1 MAKAVELDLPENMTI
16 ASVSALHEDLEAMV
30 EKNDSDAVLIK
41 SASVARADTAGVQLL
56 LAFVNTAKE
65 HQLAVT
71 WDSPSDCLR
80 DAAVQ
85 LGVDRI
91 LGIH

>member
-1 MAKAVELDLPENMTI
+1 MTKAVELDLPENMTI
-16 ASVSALHEDLEAMV
+16 AGVSALHEQLEVIV
-30 EKNDSDAVLIK
+30 EKNDSDSVLIK
-41 SASVARADTAGVQLL
+41 SANVARADTAGVQLL

-71 WDSPSDCLR
+71 WESPADCLR

-85 LGVDRI
+85 LGVDHM